1 MTTPSDTSLLRM
13 DGWPGGVNNRI
24 RETEQSVERE
34 SRTIPSSKFLRKALN
49 VDLTQEGH
57 PIRRKGYTL
66 HTAGYA
72 HSVYGCEQ
80 LGTFCTVIDGELLAG
95 PDPDNLYSVAEV
107 NRYNRM
113 SYCFLNDTIYYS
125 NGIQLGEIDANYT
138 ARPWGVPVGPT
149 PTIAGP
155 ASENPDGWTETRQVA
170 VTYVDYYGRE
180 GGASEPVLCGAM
192 GGPFTVSIPL
202 PLPTDVAEARVY
214 VSQPNS
220 EILYYTQAI
229 IAAPTITIYPDQI
242 GKGKELETLNMQ
254 PPVAGQLVASYKGRM
269 YIARNDK
276 IIFTEALQYHL
287 TRPSQGIFMFPSYIT
302 LLQPSTDGIYV
313 GTEHGIVFLAGDD
326 PYATKQIHVSSTAPV
341 ENAVTRTSET
351 FGVELSVD
359 EIPIWWDK
367 GGVLCAGFPG
377 GQIKDLTGDRLE
389 VSAHQAGAIGV
400 RDYEGMTHIVSSLRS
415 ADGMNPVGA
424 SDTVVATVRT
434 NNIVLNS

>member
-1 MTTPSDTSLLRM
+1 MPTPADTTLLRM

-24 RETEQSVERE
+24 RETEQSVERD
-34 SRTIPSSKFLRKALN
+34 SRTVPSSKFLRKALN

-80 LGTFCTVIDGELLAG
+80 LGVFCVVVDGQLLAG
-95 PDPDNLYSVAEV
+95 PDPDSLNLVAEV

-125 NGIQLGEIDANYT
+125 NGIQLGEINAYNYT
-138 ARPWGVPVGPT
+138 ARPWGIPVGPT
-149 PTIAGP
+149 PTLTGP
-155 ASENPDGWTETRQVA
+155 ATQNPEGWEETRQVA
-170 VTYVDYYGRE
+170 VVYVDRYGLE
-180 GGASEPVLCGAM
+180 GGASEPVLVGAV
-192 GGPFTVSIPL
+192 GDFTVSIPL
-202 PLPTDVAEARVY
+202 PLLAEVSEARVY

-220 EILYYTQAI
+220 EILYYAQAI
-229 IAAPTITIYPDQI
+229 IAAPTITIHPTDI
-242 GKGKELETLNMQ
+242 GKGKELETLNLK
-254 PPVAGQLVASYKGRM
+254 PPMAGQLVASFKGRV

-287 TRPSQGIFMFPSYIT
+287 TRPSQGIFMFPGYIT

-313 GTEHGIVFLAGDD
+313 GTEHGIVFLAGTD
-326 PYATKQIHVSSTAPV
+326 PYETKQIHVSAIAPV
-341 ENAVTRTSET
+341 ENAVTRTTEM
-351 FGVELSVD
+351 FGVGASVD

-367 GGVLCAGFPG
+367 AGTLNAGFPG
-377 GQIKDLTGDRLE
+377 GQINDLTGDRLE
-389 VSAHQAGAIGV
+389 VAAYQAGAIGV